1 MKFIKK
7 YIAISLML
15 VGLLSFSN
23 FKNKKSNVSIDNSN
37 VIESVLNSKTS
48 CSPLSNMMFYVE
60 TSLVKT
66 SRGYKTI
73 NASIYV
79 LDRISG
85 ISTLLVNEDVIV
97 ANYKDSVLE
106 YSVTSTEYDKPI
118 LKSGD
123 VVLSKDFSNQYSFNE
138 IMKYEVVYNSY
149 INSTNKLLNIKRV
162 I

>member
-1 MKFIKK
+1 MKFIQK
-7 YIAISLML
+7 YVAISLML

-23 FKNKKSNVSIDNSN
+23 FKNKKSNVSIDNSS

-48 CSPLSNMMFYVE
+48 CRPLSNMMLYVE

-66 SRGYKTI
+66 SRGFKTI

-106 YSVTSTEYDKPI
+106 YNLIPTEYDKRV
-118 LKSGD
+118 LKNGD
-123 VVLSKDFSNQYSFNE
+123 VVLINNFSNRYSFNKL
-138 IMKYEVVYNSY
+138 MKNEVVYNSY

>member
-1 MKFIKK
+1 
-7 YIAISLML
+7 ML

-48 CSPLSNMMFYVE
+48 CRPLSNMMLYVE

-106 YSVTSTEYDKPI
+106 YNVTSTKYNKTV
-118 LKSGD
+118 LKTGD
-123 VVLSKDFSNQYSFNE
+123 VVLGKDFSNQYSFNE